1 MPGPVVPLGYKIL
14 AGAGAATLAQLG
26 NVMYGQVKNDP
37 LLKKKK
43 DETDGNKGRSAMT
56 SVEKPNTR

>member
-1 MPGPVVPLGYKIL
+1 MPGPVIPLGYKIL

-37 LLKKKK
+37 LLKKNK
-43 DETDGNKGRSAMT
+43 DKIKGRSAMT
-56 SVEKPNTR
+56 SAEKPNSK

>member
-1 MPGPVVPLGYKIL
+1 MPGPVIPLGYKIL

-43 DETDGNKGRSAMT
+43 DETKGCSAMT
-56 SVEKPNTR
+56 SAEKPSSK

>member
-1 MPGPVVPLGYKIL
+1 MPGPVIPLGYKIL

-37 LLKKKK
+37 LLKKNK
-43 DETDGNKGRSAMT
+43 DKTKGRSAMT
-56 SVEKPNTR
+56 SAEKPNSK

>member
-1 MPGPVVPLGYKIL
+1 MPGPVIPLGYKIL

-43 DETDGNKGRSAMT
+43 DETKGRSAMT
-56 SVEKPNTR
+56 SAEKPSSK